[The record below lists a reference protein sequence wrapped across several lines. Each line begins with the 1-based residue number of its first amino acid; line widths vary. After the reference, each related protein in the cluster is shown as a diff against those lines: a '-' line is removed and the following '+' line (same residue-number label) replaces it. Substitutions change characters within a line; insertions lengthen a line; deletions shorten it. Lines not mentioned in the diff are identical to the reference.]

1 LAPPYAR
8 QRHSVWAS
16 HLRCG
21 PDYVTAAFPTDRL
34 LAAKPEILG
43 IFEPLQWYNAVIRV
57 EVPMLNELQT
67 Q

>member
-1 LAPPYAR
+1 MSPP
-8 QRHSVWAS
+8 
-16 HLRCG
+16 L
-21 PDYVTAAFPTDRL
+21 FPTDRL
-34 LAAKPEILG
+34 AASKPDICG